1 MNIFYLDSD
10 PVICATYHADKHV
23 VKMILEYA
31 QLLCTVHHLCDDVL
45 DGAQRVLLYRC
56 THQNHPSALWVRQSH
71 RHYDWLYQLFI
82 CLCDEYTHRYGKV
95 HLTDKKLRTILK
107 ICPVSADLPFIMPPQ
122 VMPDEYRCDDTV
134 QAYREY
140 YRHAKKDMLAFR
152 HRPSPSWLNQI

>member
-1 MNIFYLDSD
+1 M
-10 PVICATYHADKHV
+10 YHADKHV

-31 QLLCTVHHLCDDVL
+31 QLLCTTHHLCGAKTFDDEQKAV
-45 DGAQRVLLYRC
+45 LYRP

-71 RHYDWLYQLFI
+71 WHYDWLYQLFV

-95 HLTDKKLRTILK
+95 HLTDKKLRAILSTNP
-107 ICPVSADLPFIMPPQ
+107 ITTDTPFVPPPQ

-140 YRHAKKDMLAFR
+140 YRHAKKDILAFT
-152 HRPSPSWLNQI
+152 HRPPPIWLNQI